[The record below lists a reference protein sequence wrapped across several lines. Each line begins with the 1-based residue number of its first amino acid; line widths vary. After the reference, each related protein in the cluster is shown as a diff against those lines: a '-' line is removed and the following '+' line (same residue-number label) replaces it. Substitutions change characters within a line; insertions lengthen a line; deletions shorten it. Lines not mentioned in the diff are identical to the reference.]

1 MKKDNYDIINREM
14 TEIFYFSDPENFLR
28 KILSLT
34 QDSTFEIILI
44 YDKVHWL
51 RIFYNNVSRIFNISI
66 HNSRGWKDSMGR
78 EMTMCEI
85 LCYLDATESQ
95 FYNFD
100 ILQYRTSSS
109 TTIYKNTTLL

>member
-1 MKKDNYDIINREM
+1 MAK
-14 TEIFYFSDPENFLR
+14 IFYFSDPDEFLR
-28 KILSLT
+28 NILSLT
-34 QDSTFEIILI
+34 LDSTFEIILI

-51 RIFYNNVSRIFNISI
+51 RIFYNNVSRIFHISV
-66 HNSRGWKDSMGR
+66 HNSRGWAESMDQK
-78 EMTMCEI
+78 MTLHEI
-85 LCYLDATESQ
+85 FCYLDATESL